1 MSKLKQL
8 IAEAI
13 QSLLLV
19 EEEAEKLEPVITE
32 PTTEPEGPK
41 TVEEINVKVYIPYT
55 DGVVHFKDEASLKE
69 LIFITLRSKQITH
82 SENGIFDLFNIINEF
97 NEKTALYPTYQD
109 GYKVYLFE
117 FRILPR
123 KDAPI
128 EEDPA
133 IEMIFKEGDLI
144 VNDNDNNI
152 ERIILEVHNGY
163 YIWKYDYDETKSWD
177 SRNSSDPELVYW
189 SLKTPRF
196 KGVQLSVEDDGKD
209 KTEYFREQFKDSHAI
224 YKLPKGKFWAEGVLA
239 TDKKVGFWEV
249 QNGEHGII
257 RIDGLNNVVIDASE
271 TILFQKEAAVW
282 DGDLDGD
289 GLTDIMPET
298 GRKYPADYSTMS
310 QRKFVRIMPGS
321 KYIHI
326 DGLTGESFNSKSF
339 NKPGLP
345 DYDSRREFE
354 HLIDARDS
362 QYIALTNLTG
372 RFLGGDGIYI
382 NGCDDVFVKNNLI
395 HWNGR
400 QGEAMIAG
408 NRGYFEKQ
416 VIANSRRGGLDIEG
430 NVLGD
435 DTQDFVITFSYYGTH
450 LVGLPM
456 GGEGLV
462 KNVLSINNHYGGTP
476 VWSKGNGDTRLRKNI
491 MIVGNKQSSL
501 GRYLYT
507 HNILLDGLVQ
517 DGMYNDELEIGKFV
531 NCKNVHI
538 RNIDMP
544 SYGRLGRAEEPFCT
558 VSAFRTPIEEFK
570 IYNNKQ
576 KIGVANKD
584 VIVRAD
590 QVEVGKWYVIRTQNQ
605 TDVKALD
612 PDMVQ
617 FSHAIKPDRKATAL
631 DFTFSK
637 TYNSLE
643 DAQQD
648 LSKQKVGRN
657 YKISDKIYR
666 LESDSNYR
674 ELTIEDLGT
683 FSPILFPEEYVPTEE
698 EKGKIPFVT
707 SEYIEFHWN
716 RLYGKSWRPEEY
728 VDDGWKPEWMNDIK
742 K

>member
-1 MSKLKQL
+1 MNTIHFIIIAIIVISLLFIFRHKIINTMSKLKQL
-8 IAEAI
+8 ITEAI
-13 QSLLLV
+13 QSLKRV
-19 EEEAEKLEPVITE
+19 EEEAEKLEPT
-32 PTTEPEGPK
+32 PEPEDTK
-41 TVEEINVKVYIPYT
+41 TVEEINVKVYIPYA
-55 DGVVHFKDEASLKE
+55 DGVVHFKNESSIKA
-69 LIFITLRSKQITH
+69 LIFNTLRSKQITH
-82 SENGIFDLFNIINEF
+82 SENGIFNLLDIVNQF
-97 NEKTALYPTYQD
+97 NENAVLRPTYQD
-109 GYKVYLFE
+109 GYKVYVFE
-117 FRILPR
+117 FRILAN

-128 EEDPA
+128 EEEEVVP
-133 IEMIFKEGDLI
+133 EPNLSTFKT
-144 VNDNDNNI
+144 VNINLQENNI
-152 ERIILEVHNGY
+152 DNTAHLR
-163 YIWKYDYDETKSWD
+163 TK
-177 SRNSSDPELVYW
+177 
-189 SLKTPRF
+189 
-196 KGVQLSVEDDGKD
+196 
-209 KTEYFREQFKDSHAI
+209 FKDSHTL
-224 YKLPKGKFWAEGVLA
+224 YKLPDGKYWAEGVLA

-257 RIDGLNNVVIDASE
+257 RIDGLNNVVIDGSE

-298 GRKYPADYSTMS
+298 GIKYPADYSTMS
-310 QRKFVRIMPGS
+310 QRKFVRITNGS
-321 KYIHI
+321 KYIQI

-339 NKPGLP
+339 NNSGLP

-382 NGCDDVFVKNNLI
+382 NACDDVFAKNNLV

-408 NRGYFEKQ
+408 NRGYFERQ
-416 VIANSRRGGLDIEG
+416 IITNSRRGGLDIEG

-462 KNVLSINNHYGGTP
+462 KNVLSINNHYGGTAI
-476 VWSKGNGDTRLRKNI
+476 WSKGDGDTRLRENI

-544 SYGRLGRAEEPFCT
+544 SYGRLGRAEEPFCI
-558 VSAFRTPIEEFK
+558 VSAFRTPIEDFK

-576 KIGVANKD
+576 KIGVVDKD

-590 QVEVGKWYVIRTQNQ
+590 QIEVGKWYVIRTQNQ
-605 TDVKALD
+605 TDVQSLD
-612 PDMVQ
+612 SDMVQ
-617 FSHAIKPDRKATAL
+617 FSHALKPDRKATAL
-631 DFTFSK
+631 DFTYKKEFE
-637 TYNSLE
+637 TLL
-643 DAQQD
+643 DAINYPN
-648 LSKQKVGRN
+648 LKKGE
-657 YKISDKIYR
+657 YKIDGKIYTFQGADNLEELIIALNETQNKDLDYAKLGFR
-666 LESDSNYR
+666 LR
-674 ELTIEDLGT
+674 TLEDLGT
-683 FSPILFPEEYVPTEE
+683 FSPILFPEEYVPTEA
-698 EKGKIPFVT
+698 EKGKIPFET

-728 VDDGWKPEWMNDIK
+728 VDDGWQPDWMNDIK